1 MMTDARRNRIAALMP
16 KPRSSTPRPQ
26 PSSRPQQRR
35 SERAAPHEHPG
46 QPSASR
52 NEGQRAP
59 REHRGRG
66 RQGGKPGGP
75 YWLAGVHAV
84 QAALENPARTILR
97 VLLTTEARPDFIE
110 RLSTPLPA
118 SVETTDR
125 AHLAALL
132 GAETVHQ
139 GVAALVE
146 PLEAMDLEDALERP
160 GPILVLDQVTDP
172 RNVGAILRSAAAF
185 GAACIV
191 MQDRHAPD
199 EGTAL
204 AKAASG
210 ALEIVPLI
218 RVVNLARSLETL
230 KRQDIWTIGL
240 DAGGSRLNGSS
251 LGGRR
256 AALVLGSEGDGL
268 RRLTREACDEIA
280 GVYMPGH
287 MESLNVSVAAA
298 VGLYELIRTN

>member
-1 MMTDARRNRIAALMP
+1 M
-16 KPRSSTPRPQ
+16 
-26 PSSRPQQRR
+26 
-35 SERAAPHEHPG
+35 
-46 QPSASR
+46 
-52 NEGQRAP
+52 
-59 REHRGRG
+59 
-66 RQGGKPGGP
+66 
-75 YWLAGVHAV
+75 